1 MKNSQAS
8 RRKFL
13 FGLGVAAAALP
24 VAQTLNLTK
33 SAATTVNPQKP
44 LASTGPRNSGANMEP
59 HWKLLAK
66 DWRKLSQT
74 KLKGVLSPGFMNMI
88 QRRLDA

>member
-1 MKNSQAS
+1 
-8 RRKFL
+8 L
-13 FGLGVAAAALP
+13 IGLGVAAAALP
-24 VAQTLNLTK
+24 VAKSLSLTK
-33 SAATTVNPQKP
+33 SAIGSPTPFASANQRRGTTDTE
-44 LASTGPRNSGANMEP
+44 A

-88 QRRLDA
+88 QRRLNA

>member
-13 FGLGVAAAALP
+13 IGLGVAATALP
-24 VAQTLNLTK
+24 VVKSLSLTTPPVTG
-33 SAATTVNPQKP
+33 SRPRIAAAGQ
-44 LASTGPRNSGANMEP
+44 RQGATNTQA
-59 HWKLLAK
+59 HWKLLAN

>member
-13 FGLGVAAAALP
+13 IGLGVAAAALP
-24 VAQTLNLTK
+24 VAQSLNLAK
-33 SAATTVNPQKP
+33 SAATTVNQSKP
-44 LASTGPRNSGANMEP
+44 VASTGSRGSVASVEP

>member
-13 FGLGVAAAALP
+13 IGLGVAAAALP
-24 VAQTLNLTK
+24 VVKSLHLTNPAM
-33 SAATTVNPQKP
+33 STTNPQKQP
-44 LASTGPRNSGANMEP
+44 VASVGPRGLANAEP
-59 HWKLLAK
+59 HWKLLAN